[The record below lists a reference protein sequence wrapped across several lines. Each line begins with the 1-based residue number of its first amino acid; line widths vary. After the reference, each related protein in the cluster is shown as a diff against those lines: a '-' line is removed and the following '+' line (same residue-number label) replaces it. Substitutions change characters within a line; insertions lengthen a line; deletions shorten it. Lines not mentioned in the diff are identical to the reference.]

1 MGPFL
6 LQNRNEDEIELVEEG
21 ALGAAGVVIVG
32 ELNNEVDNE
41 VADAW
46 CGQPGCRKKF
56 FSVIP

>member
-6 LQNRNEDEIELVEEG
+6 LQNRDEDEVELVEEG
-21 ALGAAGVVIVG
+21 ALGAASVVVVG
-32 ELNNEVDNE
+32 ELNNKVDNE

-46 CGQPGCRKKF
+46 FGQPSGRKKI